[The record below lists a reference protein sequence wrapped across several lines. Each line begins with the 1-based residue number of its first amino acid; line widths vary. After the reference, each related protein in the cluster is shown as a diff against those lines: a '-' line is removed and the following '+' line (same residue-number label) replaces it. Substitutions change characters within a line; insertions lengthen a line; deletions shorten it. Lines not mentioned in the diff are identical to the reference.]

1 MRTSLAFLVATLF
14 ATSALAAA
22 DHQHMRGHLR
32 QKRAWGQRRAVVS
45 DSSDSSP
52 GSPPA
57 AAAVASDTVL
67 TAVPNDAVG
76 TVTISNT
83 DAASPETTAAAVGA
97 TQVAVAPL
105 TCAPI
110 VMLGGSCDPNS
121 GACCQSGLTCSGQVC
136 TARCTI
142 DTLEPYCDASLPC
155 NEELGYTC
163 YRSRCRPPTGA
174 VRVQNEESC
183 DQGSGNT
190 RFCIPG
196 RGICVGGTCLSC
208 SQHA

>member
-1 MRTSLAFLVATLF
+1 MRS
-14 ATSALAAA
+14 
-22 DHQHMRGHLR
+22 HLR
-32 QKRAWGQRRAVVS
+32 QKRAWGQRRAVS
-45 DSSDSSP
+45 GSSSGSK
-52 GSPPA
+52 GSPTA
-57 AAAVASDTVL
+57 AASAADSTFL
-67 TAVPNDAVG
+67 SAVPSNAAG

-83 DAASPETTAAAVGA
+83 YAADPETTAAAVGA

-105 TCAPI
+105 TCAPS
-110 VMLGGSCDPNS
+110 VTLGGSCDPNS
-121 GACCQSGLTCSGQVC
+121 GACCQTGLTCSGQVC
-136 TARCTI
+136 TAMCTI

-163 YRSRCRPPTGA
+163 YKSRCRPPTGS
-174 VRVQNEESC
+174 VRVQNKESC

-196 RGICVGGTCLSC
+196 RGICVGGTCLPC